1 MADPAIAYAEPLLP
15 PGSGYHTDLMRKA
28 NYAAIL
34 GMTPEDA
41 FGDLRKRTPQ
51 GTRRILDREIL
62 DALRKAYRD
71 RGSREFVPR
80 SRPEPVVRDGE
91 QALRQII
98 EKAVIHDEA
107 DLWEASPIRLMDAPE
122 RDAELFLETMFRPED
137 LLFIGST
144 YDTDTIRSRDA
155 WIESGCDA
163 PHIAV
168 NPLSGGLAP
177 NKAGDGQT
185 HRGDNNVVAFRH
197 CLVEFDNLSHEDQI
211 RFWSAVHLP
220 IKALVCT
227 GGKSIHAW
235 IDVPK
240 LASVTT
246 LEEWDAHIRRVLYD
260 RTLRPLGAD
269 GACSN
274 PSRLSRLPGHHR
286 EKTGKYQKIL
296 WLSSEGRPIT

>member
-15 PGSGYHTDLMRKA
+15 PGSGYHTDLLRKA

-34 GMTPEDA
+34 GLEPGEA
-41 FGDLRKRTPQ
+41 FTDLRQRTPQ
-51 GTRRILDREIL
+51 GTRRVSDREIR
-62 DALRKAYRD
+62 DALRKAYGD
-71 RGSREFVPR
+71 LGGGTFVPR
-80 SRPEPVVRDGE
+80 PRPKPVVQDGK

-98 EKAVIHDEA
+98 EKAVIDDEA
-107 DLWEASPIRLMDAPE
+107 DLWEASPIRLMDEPKY
-122 RDAELFLETMFRPED
+122 DAESFLEAMFRPED

-144 YDTDTIRSRDA
+144 YDTNNIRSRDA

-163 PHIAV
+163 PHIIV
-168 NPLSGGLAP
+168 NPLSGGLAA

-185 HRGDNNVVAFRH
+185 YRGDHNVTAFHH
-197 CLVEFDNLSHEDQI
+197 CLVEFDNLSREDQI

-235 IDVPK
+235 VDVRK

-246 LEEWDAHIRRVLYD
+246 LEEWDAHIRRVFYD
-260 RTLRPLGAD
+260 RTLRPLGVD

-274 PSRLSRLPGHHR
+274 PSRLSRLPGHYR
-286 EKTGKYQKIL
+286 EKTGKYQRIL